1 MEERYW
7 WPASRGGQ
15 VTAAAGRGTPAGRVR
30 TRAVLARVVS
40 YALLLLI
47 AVIALYPLYLVIANS
62 LKSNTAVALSPSA
75 FPAPPTLSSYSQL
88 VAAGQLHSFVNSL
101 IVASSTTVGAVF
113 ISALAGYAFTKL
125 RFPGRAILFAGLIA
139 TIMVPIQTGIPG
151 FYVEFAKLHWLNT
164 YQVQIVPFL
173 APVFGLFM
181 VRQYLLSV
189 PDEIVEA
196 ARMDGAGEWSIYWR
210 IIVPILRPVLAA
222 LGVLEF
228 LMMWNSFVWPQVM
241 ADASNVAPLSVTL
254 PTLTD
259 RTLGIVPLY
268 GEIMAGS
275 VLAIVPLIIV
285 FLRYQRAFVS
295 GVTYGNT

>member
-1 MEERYW
+1 
-7 WPASRGGQ
+7 
-15 VTAAAGRGTPAGRVR
+15 VTAAVGRGRAAGRIQARALLGRVACY
-30 TRAVLARVVS
+30 T
-40 YALLLLI
+40 LLVI
-47 AVIALYPLYLVIANS
+47 VAVIALYPLYLVIANS
-62 LKSNTAVALSPSA
+62 LKSNTGVALNPSG
-75 FPAPPTLSSYSQL
+75 FPASPTVSSYSQL
-88 VAAGQLHSFVNSL
+88 VAAGQLRSFVNSL
-101 IVASSTTVGAVF
+101 IVASATTVGAVF
-113 ISALAGYAFTKL
+113 VSALAGYAFTKL
-125 RFPGRAILFAGLIA
+125 RFPGRAIIFAILIA
-139 TIMVPIQTGIPG
+139 TIMVPIQTAIPG
-151 FYVEFAKLHWLNT
+151 FYVEFARLHWLNT
-164 YQVQIVPFL
+164 FQVQIVPFL

-196 ARMDGAGEWSIYWR
+196 ARMDGAGEWTIYWR
-210 IIVPILRPVLAA
+210 IIIPILRPVLAA

-241 ADASNVAPLSVTL
+241 ADTSNVAPLAVTL

-268 GEIMAGS
+268 GEMMAGS
-275 VLAIVPLIIV
+275 VLAIVPLMIV

>member
-1 MEERYW
+1 MEERHRRQ
-7 WPASRGGQ
+7 ASDGDP
-15 VTAAAGRGTPAGRVR
+15 VTAATGRERPADRSQS
-30 TRAVLARVVS
+30 RALLARVGC
-40 YALLLLI
+40 YALLVFI

-62 LKSNTAVALSPSA
+62 LKSNTAVALNPSA

-88 VAAGQLHSFVNSL
+88 AAAGQLRSFVNSL
-101 IVASSTTVGAVF
+101 IVASTTTVGAVF

-125 RFPGRAILFAGLIA
+125 RFPGRAIIFAALIA
-139 TIMVPIQTGIPG
+139 TIMVPIQTAIPG

-196 ARMDGAGEWSIYWR
+196 ARMDGAGEWTIYWR

-228 LMMWNSFVWPQVM
+228 LMMWNSFIWPQVM
-241 ADASNVAPLSVTL
+241 ADTSNVAPLSVTL

-275 VLAIVPLIIV
+275 VLAIVPLIII

>member
-1 MEERYW
+1 MAERDRRR
-7 WPASRGGQ
+7 ASGGGP
-15 VTAAAGRGTPAGRVR
+15 VTAAAGLGRPAGRIQTR
-30 TRAVLARVVS
+30 TLLARVGS
-40 YALLLLI
+40 YALLVI
-47 AVIALYPLYLVIANS
+47 TAVIALYPLYLVIANS
-62 LKSNTAVALSPSA
+62 LKSNTTVALNPSGFPVSPTVSN
-75 FPAPPTLSSYSQL
+75 YSQL
-88 VAAGQLHSFVNSL
+88 AAAGQLRSFVNSL
-101 IVASSTTVGAVF
+101 IVASTTTVGAVF

-125 RFPGRAILFAGLIA
+125 RFPGRALIFIGLIA
-139 TIMVPIQTGIPG
+139 TIMVPIQTAIPG
-151 FYVEFAKLHWLNT
+151 FYVEFARLHWLNT

-210 IIVPILRPVLAA
+210 IIIPILRPVLAA

-241 ADASNVAPLSVTL
+241 ADTGNVAPLAVTL

-285 FLRYQRAFVS
+285 FLRYQGAFVS
-295 GVTYGNT
+295 GVTYDNS

>member
-1 MEERYW
+1 
-7 WPASRGGQ
+7 
-15 VTAAAGRGTPAGRVR
+15 VTAAAQTESPAGRGGGL
-30 TRAVLARVVS
+30 AAGAQMKGLLARIGC
-40 YALLLLI
+40 YTLLVLV

-62 LKSNTAVALSPSA
+62 LKSNTGVALNPSSV
-75 FPAPPTLSSYSQL
+75 PVPPTLSSYSQM
-88 VAAGQLHSFVNSL
+88 VAAGELRSFINSI
-101 IVASSTTVGAVF
+101 IVASLTTVGAVF

-139 TIMVPIQTGIPG
+139 TIMVPIQTAIPG

-189 PDEIVEA
+189 PDEIIEA

-241 ADASNVAPLSVTL
+241 ADTSNVAPLPVTL

>member
-1 MEERYW
+1 
-7 WPASRGGQ
+7 
-15 VTAAAGRGTPAGRVR
+15 VTAATGDRRAAGGSQA
-30 TRAVLARVVS
+30 RALLARVGS
-40 YALLLLI
+40 YALLLAI
-47 AVIALYPLYLVIANS
+47 AIIAIYPLYLVIANS
-62 LKSNTAVALSPSA
+62 LKTNTGVALDPSA

-88 VAAGQLHSFVNSL
+88 VAAGQLRSFLNSL
-101 IVASSTTVGAVF
+101 IVASATTVGAVF

-125 RFPGRAILFAGLIA
+125 RFPGRAIIFAALIA
-139 TIMVPIQTGIPG
+139 TIMVPIQTAIPG

-228 LMMWNSFVWPQVM
+228 LMMWNSYVWPQVM
-241 ADASNVAPLSVTL
+241 ADTSNVAPLAVTL

-275 VLAIVPLIIV
+275 VLAIVPLIII

-295 GVTYGNT
+295 GVTYGR

>member
-1 MEERYW
+1 MAERHRRT
-7 WPASRGGQ
+7 ANGGDL
-15 VTAAAGRGTPAGRVR
+15 VTAAAGRGRPAARIQ
-30 TRAVLARVVS
+30 TRALLARTGS
-40 YALLLLI
+40 YALLVLM

-62 LKSNTAVALSPSA
+62 LKSNTAVALNPSA
-75 FPAPPTLSSYSQL
+75 FPARPTLSTYSQL
-88 VAAGQLHSFVNSL
+88 VAAGELHSFVNSV

-125 RFPGRAILFAGLIA
+125 RFPGRAIIFAGLIA

-151 FYVEFAKLHWLNT
+151 FYVEFARLHWLNT

-189 PDEIVEA
+189 PDEIIEA

-210 IIVPILRPVLAA
+210 IIVPLLRPVLAA

-241 ADASNVAPLSVTL
+241 ADTSNVAPLPVTL

>member
-1 MEERYW
+1 MEERYRR
-7 WPASRGGQ
+7 PASGGDP
-15 VTAAAGRGTPAGRVR
+15 VTAAVGRGSPADSSQR
-30 TRAVLARVVS
+30 RALLARVGC
-40 YALLLLI
+40 YALLLFV

-62 LKSNTAVALSPSA
+62 LKSNTSVALDPSA
-75 FPAPPTLSSYSQL
+75 FPARPTVSSYSQL
-88 VAAGQLHSFVNSL
+88 AAAGQLRSFVNSL
-101 IVASSTTVGAVF
+101 IVASTTTVGAVF

-125 RFPGRAILFAGLIA
+125 RFPGRAIIFAGLIA
-139 TIMVPIQTGIPG
+139 TIMVPIQTAIPG

-196 ARMDGAGEWSIYWR
+196 ARIDGAGEWSIYWR

-241 ADASNVAPLSVTL
+241 ADTSSVAPLSVTL

>member
-1 MEERYW
+1 VKAR
-7 WPASRGGQ
+7 
-15 VTAAAGRGTPAGRVR
+15 
-30 TRAVLARVVS
+30 LARVGC
-40 YALLLLI
+40 YALLGVV

-62 LKSNTAVALSPSA
+62 LKTNTAVALNPSS

-88 VAAGQLHSFVNSL
+88 VAAGELRSFVNSL
-101 IVASSTTVGAVF
+101 IVATSTTVGAVF

-125 RFPGRAILFAGLIA
+125 RFPGRAIIFAGLIA
-139 TIMVPIQTGIPG
+139 TIMVPIQTAIPG

-189 PDEIVEA
+189 PDEIIEA
-196 ARMDGAGEWSIYWR
+196 ARIDGAGEWSIYWR
-210 IIVPILRPVLAA
+210 IIVPLLRPVLAA

-241 ADASNVAPLSVTL
+241 ADTSNVAPLPVTL

-295 GVTYGNT
+295 GVTYGST

>member
-1 MEERYW
+1 MTAADRVGRS
-7 WPASRGGQ
+7 ASRIW
-15 VTAAAGRGTPAGRVR
+15 TRGL
-30 TRAVLARVVS
+30 LARIGC
-40 YALLLLI
+40 YALLVLV

-62 LKSNTAVALSPSA
+62 LKSNSAVALNPSG
-75 FPAPPTLSSYSQL
+75 FPAPPTTSSYSQL
-88 VAAGQLHSFVNSL
+88 VAAGQLRSFVNSL
-101 IVASSTTVGAVF
+101 IVATATTVGAVF

-125 RFPGRAILFAGLIA
+125 RFPGRAIIFAGLIA
-139 TIMVPIQTGIPG
+139 TIMVPIQTAIPG
-151 FYVEFAKLHWLNT
+151 FYVEFARLHWLNT

-189 PDEIVEA
+189 PDEIIEA

-210 IIVPILRPVLAA
+210 IIVPLLRPVLAA

-241 ADASNVAPLSVTL
+241 ADASNVAPLPVTL

>member
-1 MEERYW
+1 M
-7 WPASRGGQ
+7 
-15 VTAAAGRGTPAGRVR
+15 TAAAGRARPGGSVQTKALV
-30 TRAVLARVVS
+30 ARVAC
-40 YALLLLI
+40 YALLILVTI
-47 AVIALYPLYLVIANS
+47 IALYPLYLVIANS
-62 LKSNTAVALSPSA
+62 LKSNTNVALNPSG
-75 FPAPPTLSSYSQL
+75 FPAPPTTSSYSQL
-88 VAAGQLHSFVNSL
+88 VAAGQLRSFVNSL
-101 IVASSTTVGAVF
+101 IVASSATVGAVF

-125 RFPGRAILFAGLIA
+125 RFPGRAIIFAGLIA

-241 ADASNVAPLSVTL
+241 ADTSNVAPLQVTL

-275 VLAIVPLIIV
+275 VIAIVPLIIV

>member
-1 MEERYW
+1 MAAEL
-7 WPASRGGQ
+7 AGQ
-15 VTAAAGRGTPAGRVR
+15 RSGRVR
-30 TRAVLARVVS
+30 FALAGSYSLLAIVAVVS
-40 YALLLLI
+40 
-47 AVIALYPLYLVIANS
+47 LYPLYLVIANS
-62 LKSNTAVALSPSA
+62 LKSNTAVALDPSG
-75 FPAPPTLSSYSQL
+75 FPTSPTLSSYSQL
-88 VAAGQLHSFVNSL
+88 VAAGELRGFVNSV
-101 IVASSTTVGAVF
+101 IVASLTTVGAVF
-113 ISALAGYAFTKL
+113 VSALAGYAFTKL
-125 RFPGRAILFAGLIA
+125 RFPGRTVIFAGLVA

-164 YQVQIVPFL
+164 YQVQIIPFL

-189 PDEIVEA
+189 PDEIAEA
-196 ARMDGAGEWSIYWR
+196 ARVDGAGEWTIYWR
-210 IIVPILRPVLAA
+210 IMVPILRPVLAA

-241 ADASNVAPLSVTL
+241 ADTHNVAPLPVTL

-268 GEIMAGS
+268 GEMMAGS

-295 GVTYGNT
+295 GVTYGSN

>member
-1 MEERYW
+1 MAERHRRT
-7 WPASRGGQ
+7 ASGGDL
-15 VTAAAGRGTPAGRVR
+15 VTAAADRGGPAASAQ
-30 TRAVLARVVS
+30 TRALLARVGS
-40 YALLLLI
+40 YGLLALM

-62 LKSNTAVALSPSA
+62 LKSNTGVALNPSG

-88 VAAGQLHSFVNSL
+88 VAAGELHSFLNSL

-125 RFPGRAILFAGLIA
+125 RFPGRAIIFACLIA
-139 TIMVPIQTGIPG
+139 TIMVPIQTAIPG

-189 PDEIVEA
+189 PDEIIEA

-210 IIVPILRPVLAA
+210 IIVPLLRPVLAA

-241 ADASNVAPLSVTL
+241 ADTSNVAPLPVTL

>member
-1 MEERYW
+1 VTASAERAG
-7 WPASRGGQ
+7 PASRIQ
-15 VTAAAGRGTPAGRVR
+15 A
-30 TRAVLARVVS
+30 RARLARVGS
-40 YALLLLI
+40 YALLILV

-62 LKSNTAVALSPSA
+62 LKSNTAVALDPSG

-88 VAAGQLHSFVNSL
+88 VAAGQLRSFVNSL

-125 RFPGRAILFAGLIA
+125 RFRGRAIIFAGLIA
-139 TIMVPIQTGIPG
+139 TIMVPIQTAIPG
-151 FYVEFAKLHWLNT
+151 FYVEFARLHWLNT

-189 PDEIVEA
+189 PDEIIEA

-241 ADASNVAPLSVTL
+241 ADTSNVAPLTVTL

-285 FLRYQRAFVS
+285 FLRYQRAFVT

>member
-1 MEERYW
+1 
-7 WPASRGGQ
+7 
-15 VTAAAGRGTPAGRVR
+15 VTAAVERGRPADRVR
-30 TRAVLARVVS
+30 TRALVARVGS
-40 YALLLLI
+40 YALLVLV

-62 LKSNTAVALSPSA
+62 LKSNNAVALNPSG
-75 FPAPPTLSSYSQL
+75 FPAPPTLSSYSEL
-88 VAAGQLHSFVNSL
+88 VAAGQLRAFVNSL

-125 RFPGRAILFAGLIA
+125 RFPGRAVIFAGLIA

-151 FYVEFAKLHWLNT
+151 FYVEFARLHWLNT

-189 PDEIVEA
+189 PDEIIEA

-241 ADASNVAPLSVTL
+241 ADTSNVAPLQVTL

-285 FLRYQRAFVS
+285 FLRYQRAFVT